1 VSYTQS
7 PFFLFIYLYRG
18 EQGTVVCDTIQIS
31 YDDDTILADCV
42 SAIVVPEIAMTEPGY
57 IKTMTAGMVANS
69 KHEFHAMAQ
78 MAYYQYQ
85 DGELDVAVVRV
96 PIRIESNSESEEIS
110 SGMVIYRDSGG
121 VFHVLI
127 HEQLNRKKML
137 EATNRY
143 CTRWVRL
150 DI

>member
-1 VSYTQS
+1 MEGKKICIESEGV
-7 PFFLFIYLYRG
+7 
-18 EQGTVVCDTIQIS
+18 EVH
-31 YDDDTILADCV
+31 DCI
-42 SAIVVPEIAMTEPGY
+42 SAILVPEKALTEPGY
-57 IKTMTAGMVANS
+57 IKTVTAKADAHS

-85 DGELDVAVVRV
+85 DDELNIVDVAGSIKVTASDIVD
-96 PIRIESNSESEEIS
+96 ELQT
-110 SGMVIYRDSGG
+110 GMVIYRDALGE
-121 VFHVLI
+121 FHVLI
-127 HEQLNRKKML
+127 HNSLNKKKML

>member
-1 VSYTQS
+1 ME
-7 PFFLFIYLYRG
+7 G
-18 EQGTVVCDTIQIS
+18 EN
-31 YDDDTILADCV
+31 ILIESEGIEINDCV
-42 SAIVVPEIAMTEPGY
+42 SAILVPEKALTEPGY
-57 IKTMTAGMVANS
+57 IKTVTARADAHS

-85 DGELDVAVVRV
+85 DDELKILEVAGNIRV
-96 PIRIESNSESEEIS
+96 TASNTVEEICP
-110 SGMVIYRDSGG
+110 GMVIYRDVRGE
-121 VFHVLI
+121 FHVMI
-127 HEQLNRKKML
+127 HNSLNKKKML